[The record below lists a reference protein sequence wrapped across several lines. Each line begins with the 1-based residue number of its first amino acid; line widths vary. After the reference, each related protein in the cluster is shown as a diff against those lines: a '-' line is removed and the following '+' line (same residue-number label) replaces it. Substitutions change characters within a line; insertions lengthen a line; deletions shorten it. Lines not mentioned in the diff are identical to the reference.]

1 MVASFVAVVPVANCS
16 AVAVADL
23 AVVIVVS
30 TRLVGVVVD
39 RVAAVVVAP
48 RFGDV
53 IAGLVAGVVV
63 APHFG
68 DVIADRVGR
77 IAGASRFAVA
87 ARGPAGA
94 LSKLCPRLE
103 FGTSLDFLPGGGG
116 LVRNSFPCT
125 GCSHS
130 AGFHPRD

>member
-1 MVASFVAVVPVANCS
+1 MVASFVAVVPVASCS
-16 AVAVADL
+16 ALAVADL
-23 AVVIVVS
+23 AVVIVVA

-48 RFGDV
+48 RFD
-53 IAGLVAGVVV
+53 
-63 APHFG
+63 
-68 DVIADRVGR
+68 DVIADHVGR

-103 FGTSLDFLPGGGG
+103 FGTSLDFLSGGGG

-130 AGFHPRD
+130 TGFHPRD